1 MKYLVTLLAL
11 LLAGTAF
18 GGPIRDRL
26 AARWQNRPGV
36 IFPHRTAPACG
47 QAVQQSSCVGN
58 CASCPACDQCPGGVC
73 PLPSQ
78 SYQVQPG
85 VVARPVATVRY
96 ITVCQNGKCVLVPVR
111 E

>member
-1 MKYLVTLLAL
+1 MKYVVTLLAL
-11 LLAGTAF
+11 AVVGTAS

-26 AARWQNRPGV
+26 AARWENRPGV

-47 QAVQQSSCVGN
+47 QTVQQSSCVG
-58 CASCPACDQCPGGVC
+58 GVC
-73 PLPSQ
+73 PLPASN
-78 SYQVQPG
+78 